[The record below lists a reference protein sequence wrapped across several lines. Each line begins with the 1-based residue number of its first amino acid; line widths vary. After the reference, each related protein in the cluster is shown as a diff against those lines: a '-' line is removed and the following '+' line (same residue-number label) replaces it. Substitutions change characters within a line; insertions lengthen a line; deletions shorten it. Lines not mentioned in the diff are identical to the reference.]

1 MSSSQPSSSQP
12 SSSQPKPSPFSVR
25 PLQPPN
31 DRKPKTLAEFITRI
45 NAQPGGFRN
54 VRQADLQKQVDEK
67 KQKENADD
75 NGDIQMYDGAADEE
89 EEPESDA
96 TKDLTAARNEVL
108 HNIEYG
114 SLCQFGHAACCLWLT
129 HWY

>member
-1 MSSSQPSSSQP
+1 MSSSQS
-12 SSSQPKPSPFSVR
+12 KPVSFSIR

-31 DRKPKTLAEFITRI
+31 DRKPKNLSEFIARI
-45 NAQPGGFRN
+45 NAQTPGGFRN
-54 VRQADLQKQVDEK
+54 VRQADLQKQIDDK
-67 KQKENADD
+67 KQKQNEDD

-89 EEPESDA
+89 EEAESDA

-114 SLCQFGHAACCLWLT
+114 SLCLCQFGHAAVCG
-129 HWY
+129 